1 MLMFLCFRIIDL
13 ISNNSVAFFQ
23 VLYHTPKSSYSYS
36 DDKLGGNVLSMGDIP
51 FFVCF

>member
-1 MLMFLCFRIIDL
+1 MNKNY
-13 ISNNSVAFFQ
+13 STFFQ
-23 VLYHTPKSSYSYS
+23 VLYHTPKSSYSYA